1 MTPELRRTLLSAL
14 LWTIP
19 NGLALADCSLLLL
32 VERQGGIAL
41 EAVRI
46 PAGER
51 RALALRPASGV
62 ISFILPLG
70 EGKSADLIRGAGGG
84 SIAAACAG
92 EELTVSVHRADG
104 GVRSLPPVSGSDL
117 ARLELRVN
125 LKRGDGFERAFA
137 VSSYTAVRA
146 APGPVLDLFGGR
158 LPLGPDDWAIT
169 LEASASAALTPV
181 EGEVSLLFDG
191 EHLFAEGVLGSG
203 RRALFVVDLAAASCV
218 VRLDLLPPGTDVVA
232 VSAVSHESGGAVAAD
247 ARPIG
252 VSGPVAGPSRRAT
265 IPGLVLGDLAFGAVE
280 ATVLDS
286 LPQIGGREIGGIV
299 GLDLLRRAR
308 VLEIA
313 FGDGEHARLRLG
325 ASARLTGP
333 ALPFSLADRHLF
345 LAGEVAG
352 QALSLVVDTGAK
364 VSLVGEELSRDLA
377 LEALAGSGI
386 ELRGLD
392 RLAVVAPR
400 ARARQLR
407 LAGESFADVDFA
419 VVPELAALRAWGL
432 EPRAAILGNDFW
444 RRFRVLELDFERSL
458 LRLEPGA
465 LGTS

>member
-1 MTPELRRTLLSAL
+1 MTPKLRRTLLTAL
-14 LWTIP
+14 LWTLP
-19 NGLALADCSLLLL
+19 NALAFADCSLLLL
-32 VERQGGIAL
+32 VEREGGVAL
-41 EAVRI
+41 EPTRI

-51 RALALRPASGV
+51 RAIALRPASGV
-62 ISFILPLG
+62 ITFILPLG

-117 ARLELRVN
+117 ARLDLRVN
-125 LKRGDGFERAFA
+125 LRRGDGFERAFA
-137 VSSYTAVRA
+137 VSSYEAVRA

-169 LEASASAALTPV
+169 LEASASAATTAV
-181 EGEVSLLFDG
+181 EGQVSLLFDG
-191 EHLFAEGVLGSG
+191 EHLFAEGGLRSG

-218 VRLDLLPPGTDVVA
+218 VRLDLLPPGTEVVA
-232 VSAVSHESGGAVAAD
+232 VSAVAHESGGAVAAD
-247 ARPIG
+247 ARPVG

-265 IPGLVLGDLAFGAVE
+265 IPDFVLGDLDFGAVD

-313 FGDGEHARLRLG
+313 FDGGEHARLRLG
-325 ASARLTGP
+325 GSARLTGP

-345 LAGEVAG
+345 LSGEVAG
-352 QALSLVVDTGAK
+352 RALTLVVDTGAK
-364 VSLVGEELSRDLA
+364 VSLVGAELSRELA
-377 LEALAGSGI
+377 LEGLAGPGI

-392 RLAVVAPR
+392 RQAVVASR

-407 LAGESFADVDFA
+407 IAGESFADVAFA

-444 RRFRVLELDFERSL
+444 RRFRVLEFDFERSL
-458 LRLEPGA
+458 LRLEPGVRGA
-465 LGTS
+465 S